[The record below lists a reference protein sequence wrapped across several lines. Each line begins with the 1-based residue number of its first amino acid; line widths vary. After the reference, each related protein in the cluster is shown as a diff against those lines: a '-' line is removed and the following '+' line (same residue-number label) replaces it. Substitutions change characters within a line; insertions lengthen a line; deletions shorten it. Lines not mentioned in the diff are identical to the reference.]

1 MLSKSKN
8 KNVYIDEQTYVNVG
22 FEIPN
27 FKLENSDSGDA
38 ENIIN
43 KLNKSNKINHE
54 RKN

>member
-1 MLSKSKN
+1 MLSKAKN

-27 FKLENSDSGDA
+27 FKLENSDSGNA

-43 KLNKSNKINHE
+43 KLNKLNKINHE
-54 RKN
+54 NKN

>member
-8 KNVYIDEQTYVNVG
+8 KKVYIDEQTYVNVG

-27 FKLENSDSGDA
+27 FKLEDNDSGNA

-43 KLNKSNKINHE
+43 KLNKLNKINHGS
-54 RKN
+54 KN